1 MRLPWSIQT
10 AKQVMARIKP
20 LLPTLRERKRYLA
33 FEVLSEKELQWAM
46 IKKAIFDAMKEYV
59 GIDGI
64 SDAGLLFVK
73 NNGNKGILRV
83 SHTSLNKVRA
93 ALIFIKN
100 IESQKVIV
108 KSIGASGMLNKANDY
123 IA

>member
-100 IESQKVIV
+100 IDSQKVIV

>member
-1 MRLPWSIQT
+1 MRLLGQRP

-33 FEVLSEKELQWAM
+33 FEVLADKELSWNA
-46 IKKAIFDAMKEYV
+46 IKKAVFGAMKEYV
-59 GIDGI
+59 GINGL

-83 SHTSLNKVRA
+83 SHTSLNKIRA
-93 ALIFIKN
+93 ALLFIKS
-100 IESQKVIV
+100 IENQRVIV

-123 IA
+123 IL

>member
-1 MRLPWSIQT
+1 
-10 AKQVMARIKP
+10 MARIKP

-33 FEVLSEKELQWAM
+33 FEVVADKELSWSA
-46 IKKAIFDAMKEYV
+46 IKKAVFDAMKEYV

-100 IESQKVIV
+100 IDSQKVMV

>member
-1 MRLPWSIQT
+1 
-10 AKQVMARIKP
+10 MARIKP

-33 FEVLSEKELQWAM
+33 FEVLADKELSWNA

-108 KSIGASGMLNKANDY
+108 KSIGASGMLNKANQY

>member
-46 IKKAIFDAMKEYV
+46 IKKAVFDAMKEYV
-59 GIDGI
+59 GVNGI

-100 IESQKVIV
+100 IDSQKVIV

>member
-33 FEVLSEKELQWAM
+33 FEVLSEKELQWAS
-46 IKKAIFDAMKEYV
+46 IKKAVFDAMKEYV

-100 IESQKVIV
+100 IDSQKVMV

>member
-33 FEVLSEKELQWAM
+33 FEVVADKELSWSA
-46 IKKAIFDAMKEYV
+46 IKKAVFDAMKEYV

-100 IESQKVIV
+100 IDSQKVIV

>member
-1 MRLPWSIQT
+1 M
-10 AKQVMARIKP
+10 VRIKP

-33 FEVLSEKELQWAM
+33 FEVLADKELSWNA
-46 IKKAIFDAMKEYV
+46 IKKAVFDAMKEYA
-59 GIDGI
+59 GIDGL

-83 SHTSLNKVRA
+83 SHTSLNKIRA
-93 ALIFIKN
+93 ALIFIKT
-100 IESQKVIV
+100 IENQQVIV

-123 IA
+123 IV

>member
-100 IESQKVIV
+100 IDSQKVMV